1 MSTKEKSEVVVGRRY
16 VPRDSSVPNR
26 VWEVVS
32 RINTG
37 KIWAKTT
44 RNDGSPTLAGWDD
57 DAAFSRDMV
66 PFVEKPLK
74 MTVKFDGEKTTVK
87 IDGKSINVDGL
98 QKEVVAAM
106 GYARQFA
113 LAAKEQEKA

>member
-1 MSTKEKSEVVVGRRY
+1 
-16 VPRDSSVPNR
+16 
-26 VWEVVS
+26 
-32 RINTG
+32 
-37 KIWAKTT
+37 
-44 RNDGSPTLAGWDD
+44 
-57 DAAFSRDMV
+57 MV